1 MPRHLAL
8 QVASLV
14 ITALPLAA
22 QAGNEI
28 VFVGTSVGGNA
39 DPHYFVASGTGAI
52 ANSGGNVS
60 TDNVTDAVWADTGRN
75 LYVSQSIQPRV
86 SRAQWN
92 GTTPAWSTFYAAPGA
107 CYGLGHDR
115 GRQRLWVLTGPSGST
130 RELHCLDA
138 DPNSAGYGTLI
149 TQTTVLGTASRER
162 WELSPSGNLAAVPHV
177 FLQGGLFQ
185 IVDTDPASATFL
197 QIVVSTTV
205 PNATGGFSFAT
216 DCAISIDD
224 QYAYLLYTGL
234 GTSGLAVMH
243 IPTATWLDFDSA
255 TPGQQDFVIT
265 LAVPNLMALSIDRSF
280 AVVSGQGGGGW
291 LMRIDFD
298 YTTPANTTTTQYLQ
312 GQNLLPNCNG
322 VSLSEDNTR
331 VAVTATP
338 TNLATPSYLVIL
350 DALTGAQL
358 QYVTLPAAWNVYT
371 TAWQDASPV
380 ASYVPFG
387 AGCAGTL
394 GVPSLHAAAGSRP
407 ALGSPFAVEVHNLPV
422 NLAILTVG
430 FSNTASGAIPLP
442 LPLGSFGMP
451 GCSLLAD
458 PLATVFLV
466 GAAQSATWNWNV
478 PNGAGF
484 FGLQFYNQ
492 AFVLDGPANAAGL
505 TASNGGA
512 GWIGL

>member
-1 MPRHLAL
+1 MSRHLVA
-8 QVASLV
+8 QVAV
-14 ITALPLAA
+14 FAIAAVPLFA
-22 QAGNEI
+22 QAGNEL
-28 VFVGTSVGGNA
+28 VFVGTSVGGSTDA
-39 DPHYFVASGTGAI
+39 HYFVESATGAI

-92 GTTPAWSTFYAAPGA
+92 GTAPTWSTFYAAPGA

-130 RELHCLDA
+130 RELHCVDA
-138 DPNSAGYGTLI
+138 DANSAGYGTMI
-149 TQTTVLGTASRER
+149 TQTNVLGGVSRER

-185 IVDTDPASATFL
+185 VVDTDPASATFL
-197 QIVVSTTV
+197 QIVASSAV
-205 PNATGGFSFAT
+205 PGASGGFSFAT

-224 QYAYLLYTGL
+224 QYAYLLYTGI

-243 IPTATWLDFDSA
+243 LPTATWLDFDA
-255 TPGQQDFVIT
+255 TAPGQQDFLIT
-265 LAVPNLMALSIDRSF
+265 LSTPNTMALSLDRSF

-291 LMRIDFD
+291 AMRIQFD
-298 YTTPANTTTTQYLQ
+298 YTNPANTAGSQYLQ
-312 GQNLLPNCNG
+312 GLGLLPNCNG
-322 VSLSEDNTR
+322 ASLSEDNTR
-331 VAVTATP
+331 VALTATP
-338 TNLATPSYLVIL
+338 VNLATPSFLAIV

-371 TAWQDASPV
+371 TAWQDGSPL
-380 ASYVPFG
+380 AGYTSYG
-387 AGCAGTL
+387 AGCAGSL
-394 GVPSLHAAAGSRP
+394 GVPDLHAVPGSRP
-407 ALGSPFAVEVHNLPV
+407 ALGSSFSVAVDNLPL

-430 FSNTASGAIPLP
+430 FSNSSSGAIPLP
-442 LPLGSFGMP
+442 LDLGGFGMP
-451 GCSLLAD
+451 GCFLLAD

-466 GAAQSATWNWNV
+466 GAGQSATWIWNV
-478 PNGAGF
+478 PSSPAF
-484 FGLQFYNQ
+484 FAVPFYNQ
-492 AFVLDGPANAAGL
+492 AFVLDGAANLAGL

-512 GWIGL
+512 GFLGL